1 MQHVQSPDGTQIA
14 YDRVGTGPA
23 LVLVVGAFNDRS
35 SSNALASRLSSSFT
49 VYQYDR
55 RGRGDSREAGP
66 YSVDR
71 EVEDLAALIKAAG
84 GSAFLFGHSS
94 GGALALEAAA
104 AGVPVRGV
112 VVYEPPYTEG
122 PTLKFAAQLAEMD
135 AAGRKSEAVEAFLS
149 LSGTPAAVLQQM
161 KAGPYWAHM
170 EAFAH
175 TLPYEVRLCN
185 EGSIPSER
193 LAKIAA
199 PVLALA
205 GGASPAWAANGARA
219 IAADVQNGQDQVLE
233 GQGHAVGDDVLVP
246 ILLEFAASA
255 QRV

>member
-1 MQHVQSPDGTQIA
+1 
-14 YDRVGTGPA
+14 
-23 LVLVVGAFNDRS
+23 
-35 SSNALASRLSSSFT
+35 
-49 VYQYDR
+49 
-55 RGRGDSREAGP
+55 
-66 YSVDR
+66 
-71 EVEDLAALIKAAG
+71 
-84 GSAFLFGHSS
+84 
-94 GGALALEAAA
+94 
-104 AGVPVRGV
+104 
-112 VVYEPPYTEG
+112 
-122 PTLKFAAQLAEMD
+122 
-135 AAGRKSEAVEAFLS
+135 
-149 LSGTPAAVLQQM
+149 M

-170 EAFAH
+170 ETFAH

-185 EGSIPSER
+185 EGSMPSER

-219 IAADVQNGQDQVLE
+219 IAAAVQNGQDQVLE